1 MVLHT
6 NMVCKQHQ
14 IKGELC
20 IMGNNGREYPDLA
33 QNICNIN
40 EQIGCNSLPLMYPV
54 VSLRIVFNHLSFFF
68 TYISHSKAHKNQTFV
83 ANARLS

>member
-1 MVLHT
+1 
-6 NMVCKQHQ
+6 MVCKQHQ

-40 EQIGCNSLPLMYPV
+40 EQIGCNSLALMYPV

-68 TYISHSKAHKNQTFV
+68 YLYISQQSPQEPNLCGKCQAELTSH
-83 ANARLS
+83 